1 MTKICPICGIEFEPD
16 KPQRI
21 YCSNDCYKTSLR
33 IRYYKLYKPKEYEIK
48 KCAYCGKEFQTKIS
62 TQIYCS
68 YYCQYQVT
76 KHRAALRHLPKRKNN
91 I

>member
-21 YCSNDCYKTSLR
+21 YCGKDCYKIAMR
-33 IRYYKLYKPKEYEIK
+33 IRYYKLYQPKEPETK
-48 KCAYCGKEFQTKIS
+48 KCAYCGKEFQTINPK
-62 TQIYCS
+62 QIYCCHK
-68 YYCQYQVT
+68 CQYQVT
-76 KHRAALRHLPKRKNN
+76 KHRAALRYSPKRKTN